1 MTRIYLDQHLS
12 SGECLELP
20 NDATRHVANV
30 LRLRRGDELIV
41 FNGQGGE
48 YTATIDTADRRRVT
62 VVLGAHQP
70 VERESTLDVTLA
82 QGLSRGERMD
92 FSIQKAVEL
101 GVRRI
106 IPFEAQRSNVKLPAE
121 RTARRL
127 EHWRAIARHA
137 CEQCGRNTVPEVDP
151 LSTFDT
157 ITRQQSFGLR
167 ITLDPVGSDRLPRQ
181 MTAAGSVL
189 LIIGPEGGLDDD
201 ELDRLGTSGCLR
213 LPLGP
218 RILRTETATVAGLTM
233 LQTHFGDFEVL
244 GEP

>member
-1 MTRIYLDQHLS
+1 MTRIYLDQKLT
-12 SGECLELP
+12 SGACIELP
-20 NDATRHVANV
+20 DDAIRHVANV
-30 LRLRRGDELIV
+30 LRLRRGDELVV

-48 YTATIDTADRRRVT
+48 YTATIDSADRRRVS
-62 VVLGAHQP
+62 VMIGDHDP
-70 VERESTLDVTLA
+70 VERESPLDVTLA

-101 GVRRI
+101 GAKRI

-137 CEQCGRNTVPEVDP
+137 CEQCGRNTVPTVDP
-151 LSTFDT
+151 LCAFDA
-157 ITRQQSFGLR
+157 IANAQAFALR
-167 ITLDPVGSDRLPRQ
+167 ITLDPAGGDRLPRDVP
-181 MTAAGSVL
+181 AAGSVL
-189 LIIGPEGGLDDD
+189 LIIGPEGGLNDD
-201 ELDRLGTSGCLR
+201 ELDRLGRDGCLR

-233 LQTHFGDFEVL
+233 LQAHFGDFQL
-244 GEP
+244 PGSI

>member
-1 MTRIYLDQHLS
+1 MTRIYLDQNLS
-12 SGECLELP
+12 PGDCIELP
-20 NDATRHVANV
+20 DDATRHVANV
-30 LRLRRGDELIV
+30 LRLRRGDGLTV

-48 YTATIDTADRRRVT
+48 YAATIASAERRRVT
-62 VVLGAHQP
+62 VQLGGYDP

-106 IPFEAQRSNVKLPAE
+106 IPFEAQRSNVKLPGE

-137 CEQCGRNTVPEVDP
+137 CEQCGRNTVPAIDP
-151 LSTFDT
+151 LCVFDA
-157 ITRQQSFGLR
+157 ITKADPFTLR
-167 ITLDPVGSDRLPRQ
+167 ITLDPVGNDRLPPLNV
-181 MTAAGSVL
+181 APGSVL

-201 ELDRLGTSGCLR
+201 ELDRLGNGGCLR

-218 RILRTETATVAGLTM
+218 RILRTETATVAGLAM
-233 LQTHFGDFEVL
+233 LQTHFGDFQVL
-244 GEP
+244 A

>member
-1 MTRIYLDQHLS
+1 MTRIYLDQNLT
-12 SGECLELP
+12 SGERVELP
-20 NDATRHVANV
+20 HDATRHVANV

-48 YTATIDTADRRRVT
+48 YAATIDTADRRQVS
-62 VVLGAHQP
+62 VVLGAHDP
-70 VERESTLDVTLA
+70 IERESTLDVTLA

-137 CEQCGRNTVPEVDP
+137 CEQCGRNTVPVIDP
-151 LSTFDT
+151 LCAFDVIAKPEPFT
-157 ITRQQSFGLR
+157 LR
-167 ITLDPVGSDRLPRQ
+167 ITLDPIGSDRLPSLQ
-181 MTAAGSVL
+181 SGAGSVL
-189 LIIGPEGGLDDD
+189 LIVGPEGGLDDD

-233 LQTHFGDFEVL
+233 LQTCFGDFRVL
-244 GEP
+244 GR